1 MAEGI
6 LQRLMTETWP
16 AKLAKSALEA
26 LMLPGQ
32 VYQGQVSMTGP
43 DGRTNPEAI
52 NKAADLA
59 GLVTG
64 GSYAA
69 APAMKNASGMGI
81 KAYHGSPHD
90 FDKFDLSKIGTGEGA
105 QAYGH
110 GLYFAENEGVAK
122 AYREALSPK
131 SEWKISPD
139 KIADELSDFGFDPR
153 ALDMARNTLR
163 ELGGDGFQAVGALD
177 GLAGNTGNK
186 VAKEAASVIR
196 SFHRNVKPGGKM
208 YEVNIN
214 AHPDQFLDWDKPLSG
229 QSGQVRQSIPE
240 IVAMDEAYRK
250 RFPHSPMADPFG
262 SNIYSQMQA
271 TGGLRIP
278 DAKAQAAEVL
288 RERGIPGIKYL
299 DQGSRNA
306 GGWHITPSNQTTS
319 GKWMVKSSDYNSK
332 GMHFDTEAAAQAALA
347 EKVSGQTSNYVVFD
361 DKLIDILRKYGIAG
375 AGPLAALMAQG
386 EEAGVQ

>member
-122 AYREALSPK
+122 AYREALSPGYDMRVAGK
-131 SEWKISPD
+131 EYNSSDPAHLAAHHLEMFGKRGNSPQE
-139 KIADELSDFGFDPR
+139 IA
-153 ALDMARNTLR
+153 ARLR
-163 ELGGDGFQAVGALD
+163 EDAHLGKRYSDAAELIESGAKLP
-177 GLAGNTGNK
+177 
-186 VAKEAASVIR
+186 E
-196 SFHRNVKPGGKM
+196 FHRVPSGKM

-214 AHPDQFLDWDKPLSG
+214 AHPDQFLDWDKPIKQQPGVLDK
-229 QSGQVRQSIPE
+229 VRQTVMPSLRDTFDNNVESGI
-240 IVAMDEAYRK
+240 AGANAYRNYVG
-250 RFPHSPMADPFG
+250 G
-262 SNIYSQMQA
+262 SDVGASQ
-271 TGGLRIP
+271 
-278 DAKAQAAEVL
+278 VL
-288 RERGIPGIKYL
+288 RDYANIPGIKYL
-299 DQGSRNA
+299 DQGSRSA
-306 GGWHITPSNQTTS
+306 GQGS
-319 GKWMVKSSDYNSK
+319 
-332 GMHFDTEAAAQAALA
+332 
-347 EKVSGQTSNYVVFD
+347 SNYVVFD
-361 DKLIDILRKYGIAG
+361 DKLIDILKKYGIAG

>member
-16 AKLAKSALEA
+16 ARLAKSALEA

-59 GLVTG
+59 GLVMG

-110 GLYFAENEGVAK
+110 GLYFAENEGVARSYK
-122 AYREALSPK
+122 RPGPHSHIVPTTIDDVPVGQWAGRNDTEKRAVDAL
-131 SEWKISPD
+131 
-139 KIADELSDFGFDPR
+139 
-153 ALDMARNTLR
+153 ARNPTVD
-163 ELGGDGFQAVGALD
+163 EAVKYLQQDRG
-177 GLAGNTGNK
+177 T
-186 VAKEAASVIR
+186 EAAQQWLLENAGR
-196 SFHRNVKPGGKM
+196 VKDASKTGKM

-229 QSGQVRQSIPE
+229 QSGAVKDAFFHDKNPE
-240 IVAMDEAYRK
+240 WV
-250 RFPHSPMADPFG
+250 
-262 SNIYSQMQA
+262 
-271 TGGLRIP
+271 GGLRGS
-278 DAKAQAAEVL
+278 DAYLKLADKAAPGQRVPIATASSRL
-288 RERGIPGIKYL
+288 NERGIPGIKYL
-299 DQGSRNA
+299 DQGSRNP
-306 GGWHITPSNQTTS
+306 GFSSLTPSQLDSRIQTLSEDIARGGGNQPRM
-319 GKWMVKSSDYNSK
+319 K
-332 GMHFDTEAAAQAALA
+332 EQLA
-347 EKVSGQTSNYVVFD
+347 GLERERETYRNMTHNYVVFD
-361 DKLIDILRKYGIAG
+361 DKLIDILKKYGIAG